1 MPIGDNVIIK
11 DKLIKSTT
19 NKKSNTSNINKTSV
33 QRKKKKDTE
42 GTVKMTF
49 YINEELLNKLYNF
62 AYWDRR
68 SITKAFN
75 TVLED
80 GLKGKNT
87 KDRK

>member
-11 DKLIKSTT
+11 DKLIKSTAS
-19 NKKSNTSNINKTSV
+19 KKSNASNINKKSV
-33 QRKKKKDTE
+33 PRKKEKDTE

-49 YINEELLNKLYNF
+49 YINEGLLNKLYNF
-62 AYWDRR
+62 AYWDRH

-75 TVLED
+75 TVLKD

-87 KDRK
+87 KDKT